1 MAWRM
6 DTGTRDR
13 GILTIRLATVG
24 GVLGAVGLTWMFS
37 DMAEAYFS
45 GKPAPTPAPPKVP
58 AAPAPVQATPEVVT
72 KVVHH
77 AYAGPA
83 VSSGYS
89 APRAPGA
96 APGAAPAPPPPP
108 ACHST
113 PSHPC

>member
-6 DTGTRDR
+6 DTGSRDR

-24 GVLGAVGLTWMFS
+24 GVLGAFGLTWMFS

-45 GKPAPTPAPPKVP
+45 GKPAPKPPPPAVP
-58 AAPAPVQATPEVVT
+58 QAAAPVQAAPPVVT
-72 KVVHH
+72 TVVHH
-77 AYAGPA
+77 PYAGPA
-83 VSSGYS
+83 VGSGYS

-96 APGAAPAPPPPP
+96 APAAAIAAPPPP